1 MPPPSPHR
9 ATLAAATGA
18 ARRARSSAAPQQD
31 SDGEEVPVERS
42 YRRTG
47 KEQEQSDDELSEGVL
62 SDVMSEGQS
71 RRVQGLD
78 KESLAGL
85 TSELQ
90 EAIIV
95 EDLLYVLMVSICATS
110 ARL

>member
-18 ARRARSSAAPQQD
+18 ARRARSSAPPLD
-31 SDGEEVPVERS
+31 SDGEDQPAERS

-47 KEQEQSDDELSEGVL
+47 REQEQSDDELEEEVL
-62 SDVMSEGQS
+62 EDALSEGQS

-78 KESLAGL
+78 KEALAGL
-85 TSELQ
+85 SSELQ

-95 EDLLYVLMVSICATS
+95 EDLLYVLMVS
-110 ARL
+110 

>member
-9 ATLAAATGA
+9 ATIAAATGA
-18 ARRARSSAAPQQD
+18 ARRARSSAPPQED
-31 SDGEEVPVERS
+31 SAGDEVPVERS

-47 KEQEQSDDELSEGVL
+47 KEQEQSDDELEEEVL
-62 SDVMSEGQS
+62 EDVMSEGQS

-78 KESLAGL
+78 KEGL
-85 TSELQ
+85 TGLGSELQ

-95 EDLLYVLMVSICATS
+95 EDLLYVLMVSRDGS
-110 ARL
+110 QP